1 MTSGNTKHIV
11 VRKNRNSSVF
21 RGSFLHCGLLVVF
34 LVLASLSCHAQYRS
48 SIGVRLGVT
57 NGISYKAFVKPR
69 QAVEVMATTS
79 WNGIKVAGFWLWHTN
94 FTEPLQI
101 NTGVF
106 DGYLSLG
113 VHYGQYGAESPLYE
127 GNGGGLDAG
136 MGFEY
141 RFDHIPFSLG
151 IDYHFIGDVPF
162 QGGSPIVTGD
172 LGLNLRYLFR

>member
-1 MTSGNTKHIV
+1 MTFGNTNYTDVII
-11 VRKNRNSSVF
+11 NRNSSVF
-21 RGSFLHCGLLVVF
+21 RGSFFHLCIGLILF
-34 LVLASLSCHAQYRS
+34 LGGSLETHAQYRA

-79 WNGIKVAGFWLWHTN
+79 WNGIKVSGFWLWHTD

-106 DGYLSLG
+106 DGYFSLG
-113 VHYGQYGAESPLYE
+113 THYGQYGAESPLYE

-151 IDYHFIGDVPF
+151 IDYHFIGDIPF
-162 QGGSPIVTGD
+162 QGGPPILTGD